1 MKYRTHTCGELTK
14 KEIGKKAILSGF
26 VESIRTHGKIGFIN
40 LRDRYGV
47 TQVFLGKE
55 FSEEL
60 LKLTR
65 ESVIKVEGEVKKRP
79 DANKKLKTGEIEVS
93 AKKFE
98 ILNLAP
104 ELPLE
109 LDESDIK
116 STEET
121 RLKYRYLDLRK
132 PRLQSN
138 LLIRHKIIKAIRD
151 FLDKEDFYEVETPLL
166 AKSTPEGARDYLVP
180 SRVHKGKLFAL
191 PQSPQLFK
199 QLLMI
204 SGFDKYFQI
213 AKCMRDEDLR
223 ADRQPEFTQLDLE
236 MSFVEEEDVYAIF
249 EKMLKFVWKE
259 VFNENLKIP
268 FERITYEDSMKK
280 YKSDKPDMR
289 KKGEKFKFVWVTE
302 FPLFEWSEEQK
313 RHVSCH
319 HPFTNIHPED
329 IEKLGKTHE
338 IRSRSYDLVLNGWEL
353 GSGSIR
359 IHDKELQSE
368 VFKALKLSEKDA
380 KERFGF
386 FLDALKFAPPHAGFA
401 IGLDRIV
408 ALITES
414 ESIRE
419 VIAFPKNKDAK
430 DLMLDAPSNVDKKQ
444 LDDLGLKIR

>member
-1 MKYRTHTCGELTK
+1 MKYRTHTCGELSN
-14 KEIGKKAILSGF
+14 KEVGKKVTLSGF
-26 VESIRTHGKIGFIN
+26 VESIRKHGKIGFIN
-40 LRDRYGV
+40 LKDRYGI

-55 FSEEL
+55 FNEEVV
-60 LKLTR
+60 KLTR
-65 ESVIKVEGEVKKRP
+65 ESVVRVEGEVKKRP

-93 AKKFE
+93 ANKFE
-98 ILNLAP
+98 ILTLAP

-109 LDESDIK
+109 ISEDIE

-132 PRLQSN
+132 PKMQEN
-138 LLIRHKIIKAIRD
+138 LIVRHKIIKAIRD
-151 FLDKEDFYEVETPLL
+151 FLDKEDFLDIETPLL

-180 SRVHKGKLFAL
+180 SRLHKGKFFAL

-204 SGFDKYFQI
+204 AGIDKYFQI

-236 MSFVEEEDVYAIF
+236 MSFVEEEDIYSLF
-249 EKMLKFVWKE
+249 EKMLKFVFKE
-259 VFNENLKIP
+259 ALGENLKIP
-268 FERITYEDSMKK
+268 FERITYEESMKK
-280 YKSDKPDMR
+280 YKSDKPDLR
-289 KKGEKFKFVWVTE
+289 KKGEKFKFAWVTE

-319 HPFTNIHPED
+319 HPFTGIHPED
-329 IEKLGKTHE
+329 IDKLGKTHD

>member
-1 MKYRTHTCGELTK
+1 MKYRSHTCGELSS
-14 KEIGKKAILSGF
+14 KEVGKKAILSGF
-26 VESIRTHGKIGFIN
+26 VESIRIHGKIGFIN
-40 LRDRYGV
+40 LRDKYGI

-55 FSEEL
+55 FSDEL

-65 ESVIKVEGEVKKRP
+65 ESVVRVEGEVKKRP
-79 DANKKLKTGEIEVS
+79 TANKKLKTGNIEVS

-98 ILNLAP
+98 ILSIAP
-104 ELPLE
+104 ELPIE
-109 LDESDIK
+109 LDEDIK
-116 STEET
+116 STDET

-132 PRLQSN
+132 PKIQEN
-138 LLIRHKIIKAIRD
+138 LLIRHKIIKSIRD
-151 FLDKEDFYEVETPLL
+151 FLDKEGFLDVETPLL

-180 SRVHKGKLFAL
+180 SRLSKGKFFAL
-191 PQSPQLFK
+191 PQSPQIFK

-204 SGFDKYFQI
+204 GGIDKYFQI

-236 MSFVEEEDVYAIF
+236 MSFVEEEDIYSLF
-249 EKMLKFVWKE
+249 EKMLKFVFKE
-259 VFNENLKIP
+259 VLDVSLKIP
-268 FERITYEDSMKK
+268 FERITYEKSMKK
-280 YKSDKPDMR
+280 YKSDKPDLR
-289 KKGEKFKFVWVTE
+289 KKGERFKFAWVTE

-319 HPFTNIHPED
+319 HPFTGIHPED
-329 IEKLGKTHE
+329 VDKLGKTHE

-353 GSGSIR
+353 GSGSVR
-359 IHDKELQSE
+359 IHDGNLQSE
-368 VFKALKLSEKDA
+368 VFKALKLNEKDA

-408 ALITES
+408 SLICGE

-430 DLMLDAPSNVDKKQ
+430 DLMMESPSNVDKKQ
-444 LDDLGLKIR
+444 LDDLGLKLK